1 MFRTSRWSP
10 ARVSLRSFDDS
21 VAAAHLHIG
30 MAAAVAGTVA
40 LVGML
45 YLACTDDA
53 RASLFGTSPSA
64 TGIINEAF
72 AACALPCDR
81 RRR

>member
-1 MFRTSRWSP
+1 MLGTSRRSP
-10 ARVSLRSFDDS
+10 VRLSLRSFDDIA
-21 VAAAHLHIG
+21 AAAHLHIG

-45 YLACTDDA
+45 YLACTDDS
-53 RASLFGTSPSA
+53 RPPFFGTSQSA
-64 TGIINEAF
+64 PGIVNEAF
-72 AACALPCDR
+72 AACALSCGR